1 MLDDTS
7 WALLRRLTRWLDQ
20 FKSCFGHQAQR
31 VSLREYLHGLLGDSP
46 RKSMQAMLARVTEP
60 RSYQAFQHFITHA
73 PWDAA
78 CVWRR
83 LLARLPER
91 RGVLILDDTPFLKQ
105 GQASVGVARQYASH
119 RHHVTNCQVAVTAAL
134 WTGQRSWFVG
144 AELYLPDA
152 WLTAERRLQA
162 RIPLSRRFEEK
173 WRLALRI
180 VRRVRAAGV
189 TVEAVVADAG
199 YGNMAALRTAL
210 DRLRLPYVLGIASD
224 ITAFRGTPRVYPP
237 ARHPGAGRPGRRPRL
252 APGTRWFPVAELAA
266 ALPPSAWRRIT
277 WRNGSNPTLHAEF
290 AALRVTPVVYWR
302 LQAALHEVWL
312 LCERRGPRAPVQR
325 YYLSN
330 LPATT
335 PLAHL
340 ARLAHCRW
348 AVEQQYREL
357 KTDLGIDHFEGR
369 TYPGWQHHVVLTALA
384 YAFLQ
389 QERLSP
395 CPSGPTLTVPQ
406 VRAIAHEVFT
416 ALILITRPRY
426 YASLERARRRYLQLR
441 I

>member
-1 MLDDTS
+1 MLDEQS

-60 RSYQAFQHFITHA
+60 RSYQAFQHFITDA

-83 LLARLPER
+83 LLARLPDR
-91 RGVLILDDTPFLKQ
+91 RGVLILDDTAFLKQ
-105 GQASVGVARQYASH
+105 GDASVGVAKQYASH
-119 RHHVTNCQVAVTAAL
+119 RHHITNCQVAVTAAL
-134 WTGQRSWFVG
+134 WTGQRGWLVG

-152 WLTAERRLQA
+152 WLTPARRARA
-162 RIPLSRRFEEK
+162 RIPVARPFQEK
-173 WRLALRI
+173 WRLALRL
-180 VRRVRAAGV
+180 VRRVRAAGLQL
-189 TVEAVVADAG
+189 EAVVADAG

-210 DRLRLPYVLGIASD
+210 DRLHLPYVVGISSD
-224 ITAFRGTPRVYPP
+224 ITAFRGTPTLRAP

-252 APGTRWFPVAELAA
+252 PPTTYHATVAELVAT
-266 ALPPSAWRRIT
+266 LPRAAWRRVT
-277 WRNGSNPTLHAEF
+277 WRNGANPALHAEF
-290 AALRVTPVVYWR
+290 AAVRVTPVVYWR
-302 LQAALHEVWL
+302 QQAELHEVWL
-312 LCERRGPRAPVQR
+312 LAERQGPTTPVQR

-330 LPATT
+330 LPLTT
-335 PLAHL
+335 PVARL

-348 AVEQQYREL
+348 AVEQQYRDL

-369 TYPGWQHHVVLTALA
+369 TYPGWQHHIVLTALA

-389 QERLSP
+389 KERLRRTR
-395 CPSGPTLTVPQ
+395 GPTITLPQ
-406 VRAIAHEVFT
+406 IRAIAHEVFA

>member
-83 LLARLPER
+83 LLALLPER

-210 DRLRLPYVLGIASD
+210 DRLRLPYV
-224 ITAFRGTPRVYPP
+224 
-237 ARHPGAGRPGRRPRL
+237 
-252 APGTRWFPVAELAA
+252 AELVA
-266 ALPPSAWRRIT
+266 ALPPSAWRRVT
-277 WRNGSNPTLHAEF
+277 WRNGSNPALHAEF

-302 LQAALHEVWL
+302 QHAALHEVWL

-335 PLAHL
+335 PLAPL

-389 QERLSP
+389 QERLRRAP
-395 CPSGPTLTVPQ
+395 GPPLTVPQ

-426 YASLERARRRYLQLR
+426 YASLERAHRRYLQLR